1 MTSFLVNK
9 KSFKS
14 LDDDALSF
22 FETNGF
28 VVVKDVYSDKTLDA
42 STEELDRLRGKFAE
56 ELEISIDDYDER
68 ICQWRDLWMQN
79 THFDKFLRMNKMIE
93 AAKFFLRENSIQLL
107 HDHVIRKPISAL
119 NETVPWHQ
127 DFPFWPVDTPNS
139 LSCWI
144 PMEQVKEN
152 GGCLEVIVGSHLWGA
167 SPPVDFIMD
176 PKDFSG
182 RDDIVRIPVN
192 KGDIVVL
199 NSLTWHRSNPNEVP
213 GTSRPVYLALWV
225 PSTARYRPDL
235 AGWHPVNEHVSV
247 VAGEFLNEDKFPM
260 FGERVLNSLSDIEI
274 NEIHTGPSVENKYMD
289 MFEAAPKISQQICK
303 ILSIDTNDTIPSL
316 PSLIEDKE
324 VRLKVFERCLESGI
338 LHIEQ
343 ESWYG
348 DLLDSMLVN
357 SAAFQKHRARNIYN
371 DAYAKWWFEIGSK
384 WADIWSSLEE

>member
-1 MTSFLVNK
+1 MNSFLVNK

-22 FETNGF
+22 FESNGF
-28 VVVKDVYSDKTLDA
+28 VVLEGVYSDETLDT
-42 STEELDRLRGKFAE
+42 SIEELDRLRGMFAE
-56 ELEISIDDYDER
+56 DLEITIDDYDKR
-68 ICQWRDLWMQN
+68 ICQWRDLWMRS
-79 THFDKFLRMNKMIE
+79 THFNKFLRVDKMIE
-93 AAKFFLRENSIQLL
+93 AAKFFLRENSIQML
-107 HDHVIRKPISAL
+107 HDHVIRKPFSAL

-182 RDDIVRIPVN
+182 RDDIIRIPVK

-213 GTSRPVYLALWV
+213 GTSRPVYLALWI

-235 AGWHPVNEHVSV
+235 AGWHPVNEHVTV

-260 FGERVLNSLSDIEI
+260 FGERVLNSSVDVEI

-303 ILSIDTNDTIPSL
+303 ILSIDTSDTLPSL

-324 VRLKVFERCLESGI
+324 IRVKVFERCLESGI
-338 LHIEQ
+338 LHIEN
-343 ESWYG
+343 ESWYA

-384 WADIWSSLEE
+384 WADIWTTMEE